1 MVVKADYLQ
10 SCIFMARSLTV
21 PRIAINVEWI
31 ITLALEN
38 LELRFLFDGKFWSG
52 MQSSIIILS
61 V

>member
-1 MVVKADYLQ
+1 MDW
-10 SCIFMARSLTV
+10 SLMV

-31 ITLALEN
+31 IILVLEN
-38 LELRFLFDGKFWSG
+38 LEHSFLFDSKFWSG